1 MLLSRKKRRQAEQ
14 IAKENYSHAETYY
27 SNDFASSNPEEV
39 CGKHKNL
46 AEKWTREDIEA
57 LRDGF
62 GQQYGSILTSILI
75 SLMLKIALKL
85 IEKWINKKIDELLGE

>member
-1 MLLSRKKRRQAEQ
+1 MLSKAKRKQAEQ
-14 IAKENYSHAETYY
+14 IARNNFEMAGSYY
-27 SNDFASSNPEEV
+27 GAVGKAD
-39 CGKHKNL
+39 KHKRL

-62 GQQYGSILTSILI
+62 GQQYGSILTSLLI
-75 SLMLKIALKL
+75 SLMLKVAMKL

>member
-1 MLLSRKKRRQAEQ
+1 VLSRKKKRQAED
-14 IAKENYSHAETYY
+14 IARNNFETAGGYY
-27 SNDFASSNPEEV
+27 AAGRDIQ
-39 CGKHKNL
+39 KRKDL
-46 AEKWTREDIEA
+46 AEKWTKEDIEA

-85 IEKWINKKIDELLGE
+85 IEKWVNKKIDELLGE

>member
-1 MLLSRKKRRQAEQ
+1 MLSRKRRRQAEK
-14 IAKENYSHAETYY
+14 IALENYEHAETYY
-27 SNDFASSNPEEV
+27 SFDFAMANPHEV
-39 CGKHKNL
+39 CAKHKKL

-62 GQQYGSILTSILI
+62 GQQYGSILTSLLI
-75 SLMLKIALKL
+75 SLMMKIALKL

>member
-1 MLLSRKKRRQAEQ
+1 MIGKKKRKLAEQ
-14 IAKENYSHAETYY
+14 IARENFSHAEIYY
-27 SNDFASSNPEEV
+27 STDFASSNPRDV
-39 CGKHKNL
+39 CAKHKKL

-62 GQQYGSILTSILI
+62 GQQYGSVLTSILI
-75 SLMLKIALKL
+75 SIMLKIALKL

>member
-1 MLLSRKKRRQAEQ
+1 MLSKRKRRQAEQ
-14 IAKENYSHAETYY
+14 IARDNFEKSGTYY
-27 SNDFASSNPEEV
+27 SGSKDVLS
-39 CGKHKNL
+39 HKRL

-62 GQQYGSILTSILI
+62 GQQYGSILTSLLI
-75 SLMLKIALKL
+75 SLMMKIALKL

>member
-1 MLLSRKKRRQAEQ
+1 MLSKRKKRQAEQ
-14 IAKENYSHAETYY
+14 IARDNFEKSGSYYKSSKHIESH
-27 SNDFASSNPEEV
+27 
-39 CGKHKNL
+39 KKL

-57 LRDGF
+57 LKDGF

-75 SLMLKIALKL
+75 SLMLKVAMKL

>member
-1 MLLSRKKRRQAEQ
+1 MLSKAKKRQAEQ
-14 IAKENYSHAETYY
+14 IARNNFEMAGSYY
-27 SNDFASSNPEEV
+27 GVSKAD
-39 CGKHKNL
+39 KHKRL

-62 GQQYGSILTSILI
+62 GQQYGSILTSLLI
-75 SLMLKIALKL
+75 SLMLKVAMKL

>member
-1 MLLSRKKRRQAEQ
+1 MLSRKKKRQAER
-14 IAKENYSHAETYY
+14 IARDNFERSSVYYGAIKDADSH
-27 SNDFASSNPEEV
+27 
-39 CGKHKNL
+39 KRL

-75 SLMLKIALKL
+75 SLMLKFAMKL

>member
-1 MLLSRKKRRQAEQ
+1 MLSRRKKRQAER
-14 IAKENYSHAETYY
+14 IARDNFERAGTYY
-27 SNDFASSNPEEV
+27 GEASKIDS
-39 CGKHKNL
+39 HKKL

-62 GQQYGSILTSILI
+62 GQQYGSILTSLLI
-75 SLMLKIALKL
+75 SLMMKIALKL